1 MKHNYFFKKTL
12 FLSVFLL
19 SVLMNAQVGIGTT
32 SPNSDSMLDVYS
44 ANKGV
49 LLPRVPL
56 SSATLS
62 APLASHVM
70 GMMVYN
76 TTITNGLSSG
86 IYIDDGTQWMKPAI
100 STIGDIKHSF
110 YPADHNGWYLLD
122 GRILTSLSVSARA
135 NATTLGF
142 ATNLPNAVDK
152 FLKAKDA
159 VETLGN
165 SGGSATI
172 TIGQANLPNVNFTGT
187 TDVTGAHTHSYTDQG
202 DTTISSISLL
212 GIGSGADNTSGSY
225 TTGSSGSHSHTATVS
240 SGGSNTPI
248 TNEPAH
254 IVTNI
259 FVYLGT

>member
-1 MKHNYFFKKTL
+1 MKHNYLLKKTL
-12 FLSVFLL
+12 LLSVFLL
-19 SVLMNAQVGIGTT
+19 SILMNAQVGIGTA
-32 SPNSDSMLDVYS
+32 SPNPNSILDVYS
-44 ANKGV
+44 TDKGV
-49 LLPRVPL
+49 LLPRIPL
-56 SSATLS
+56 SSTTLS
-62 APLASHVM
+62 APLASQVM

-76 TTITNGLSSG
+76 TSITNGLSSG
-86 IYIDDGTQWMKPAI
+86 IYISDGAQWVKPAVL
-100 STIGDIKHSF
+100 TIGDIKHSF
-110 YPADHNGWYLLD
+110 YPTDHNGWYLLD
-122 GRILTSLSVSARA
+122 GRVLTSLSASAHN
-135 NATTLGF
+135 NATILGF

-165 SGGSATI
+165 SGGNATI
-172 TIGQANLPNVNFTGT
+172 TINQTNLPNVNFTGT